1 MEQIIDYFSGIPSS
15 HRSAILVGG
24 LAFFWLIE
32 GVIPLFRFQY
42 KKWQHAGINIFFTIT
57 TVLVN
62 LAFAFLI
69 LQTSDWTV
77 ANNFGL
83 LHIITMPTWV
93 FGLLGL
99 LGLDLIG
106 AYLIHWLQHQVKV
119 MWKFHLIHHS
129 DIYVDTTTANRHHP
143 GESVLRA
150 VFTLLGVFVLGTP
163 MWLVMMYQ
171 SLSVV
176 FSQFNHANIILPEKL
191 DKWLSW
197 IIVSP
202 NMHKV
207 HHHESRPLT
216 DTNYGNIFAIWDRIF
231 GTYVYAAPQSLKYGI
246 DTHPDEREHSS
257 IKNLLE
263 IPFQEYRQPPN

>member
-1 MEQIIDYFSGIPSS
+1 MDTIIDYFSTIPSS

-32 GVIPLFRFQY
+32 GAIPLFRFSY

-57 TVLVN
+57 TVIVN

-69 LQTSDWTV
+69 LRASDWAV
-77 ANNFGL
+77 ANRFGVL
-83 LHIITMPTWV
+83 YLTEMPTWV
-93 FGLLGL
+93 FALLGL
-99 LGLDLIG
+99 LGLDLVG
-106 AYLIHWLQHQVKV
+106 AYFIHWLEHQVKL

-129 DIYVDTTTANRHHP
+129 DTYVDTTTANRHHP
-143 GESVLRA
+143 GESVFRA
-150 VFTLLGVFVLGTP
+150 VFTLIGVLIFGTP

-176 FSQFNHANIILPEKL
+176 FSQFNHANITLPEKL

-197 IIVSP
+197 VIVSP

-231 GTYVYAAPQSLKYGI
+231 GTYAYAPPQNLKYGI
-246 DTHPDEREHSS
+246 DTHPEAHEHSS

-263 IPFQEYRQPPN
+263 IPFQPYRQPPA